1 MKREWTLIWLA
12 AAALSCFGRT
22 EEKVFKNGLRL
33 VFTEPDHPSAI
44 ASAVILVE
52 AGEADGPPLL
62 ARRTNRMLLT
72 GTEIRNRQQINRE
85 IESVSGQIRA
95 VTSLTLSALTV
106 QAPVGSFA
114 ACFKILC
121 ECATKATFDSI
132 EAARMAAFPED
143 DSPGDNLF
151 FTRKGFWNDAPI
163 RFKLF
168 SGSPLG
174 ADLKE
179 NPPAP
184 FPREEMESFYG
195 RWYRPD
201 NTIVSVAGRVNRA
214 DVVKT
219 IESFWNT
226 GRQRPDE
233 RVPRFSKG
241 ERDST
246 ETVTAGDGGDFD
258 RIWIGYEAPAFMSP
272 GYGEMCILEMAL
284 ASGRTGYFQNRVF
297 PGASNSVTVQ
307 SYYQS
312 APGMGYFVL
321 YAQSPPGKG
330 QAVKKTILAEM
341 ENIRT
346 GGLPETCYQLGVRKT
361 QSRIAINSQFTL
373 LNASFAAMTAAGGN
387 AAESQIESKNAVGRI
402 TPVEVR
408 RAAQTVFIH
417 PSILIRTSGRR

>member
-1 MKREWTLIWLA
+1 MKKEWIIIWLA

-33 VFTEPDHPSAI
+33 VFTETDHPSAV
-44 ASAVILVE
+44 ASAVIVVQ

-85 IESVSGQIRA
+85 VESVSGRISA
-95 VTSLTLSALTV
+95 ATSLTLSALAV

-121 ECATKATFDSI
+121 ECAAKATFDSS
-132 EAARMAAFPED
+132 EAARMAVFPED
-143 DSPGDNLF
+143 DSPADNIF
-151 FTRKGFWNDAPI
+151 FRRKGFWNDAPF
-163 RFKLF
+163 RLKLF
-168 SGSPLG
+168 SGSSLG
-174 ADLKE
+174 ADLRE
-179 NPPAP
+179 NPPVP
-184 FPREEMESFYG
+184 FSREEMESFYG
-195 RWYRPD
+195 RWYRPG

-219 IESFWNT
+219 VESFWNT
-226 GRQRPDE
+226 GRQRSNEPV
-233 RVPRFSKG
+233 RRFSKG

-246 ETVTAGDGGDFD
+246 ETVTAGDGGGFD

-297 PGASNSVTVQ
+297 TGASNGITVQ

-312 APGMGYFVL
+312 EPGIGYFVL
-321 YAQSPPGKG
+321 YAQAPPGKG

-341 ENIRT
+341 DKIRT

-361 QSRIAINSQFTL
+361 LSKIAINSQYTL
-373 LNASFAAMTAAGGN
+373 LNASFAAMSAAGGN
-387 AAESQIESKNAVGRI
+387 AAASQIDVKNAIGRI
-402 TPVEVR
+402 TPDEVR
-408 RAAQTVFIH
+408 RAAQTVFVH
-417 PSILIRTSGRR
+417 PSILIRTSVRR